1 MPPKTFLLLM
11 LSVIAAAG
19 VTIALWAGV
28 GLPLIAL
35 GSAALL
41 GSLILGWRGL
51 KRCQTCQKTAYWP
64 TLACRHRIRA
74 GSC

>member
-51 KRCQTCQKTAYWP
+51 KR
-64 TLACRHRIRA
+64 
-74 GSC
+74 

>member
-1 MPPKTFLLLM
+1 MPPKTFIFLI

-19 VTIALWAGV
+19 VTIALWAGA

-41 GSLILGWRGL
+41 GSLILGWRGF
-51 KRCQTCQKTAYWP
+51 KR
-64 TLACRHRIRA
+64 
-74 GSC
+74 

>member
-1 MPPKTFLLLM
+1 MAQAAPHPILGKRMPRMPPKTFIFLI

-19 VTIALWAGV
+19 VTIALWAGA

-41 GSLILGWRGL
+41 GSLVLGWRGD
-51 KRCQTCQKTAYWP
+51 KR
-64 TLACRHRIRA
+64 
-74 GSC
+74 

>member
-1 MPPKTFLLLM
+1 MPPKTFLLLI

-19 VTIALWAGV
+19 VTIALWAGA

-41 GSLILGWRGL
+41 SSLILGWRGL
-51 KRCQTCQKTAYWP
+51 KR
-64 TLACRHRIRA
+64 
-74 GSC
+74 

>member
-1 MPPKTFLLLM
+1 MAQAAPHPILGKRMPRMPPKTFLLLI

-19 VTIALWAGV
+19 VTIALWAGA

-41 GSLILGWRGL
+41 GSLILGWRGV
-51 KRCQTCQKTAYWP
+51 KR
-64 TLACRHRIRA
+64 
-74 GSC
+74 